1 MLSEFVHLHL
11 HSQYSLLDGT
21 IKIRD
26 LVRRVAELKMPAVA
40 VTDHGGMI
48 GTVDFYEKATQAGIK
63 PIIGSEVY
71 LAPGS
76 RLDRSAG
83 QANDRAY
90 HLILLA
96 ESAEGYQNLIRLVS
110 RAHVEGFYYKPRVDK
125 EILREHA
132 KGLIAT
138 SACLQGEI
146 PVTLAQEGPD
156 RAAERV
162 AEYRDIFADGRFFLE
177 IQANGLKE
185 QDRANEALIALARR
199 TGTPLVATNDCHYL
213 ERADA
218 KVHDIL
224 LCLQTGKT
232 IGSEGRM
239 RFESDEFY
247 VKSAEE
253 FERAFAHAAPDA
265 IRNTLAIAERCRVG
279 LDLGV
284 NKIPEFRVPDGMTSE
299 QYIRRLSA
307 EGLERRFDEMRRR
320 GAKLSAAAEAAY
332 RRRLDYELSVIEKT
346 GFSGY
351 FLIVWDFIRF
361 AKDRAIPVG
370 PGRGSAAG
378 SLVAYALRITEVDP
392 IPYDLLFER
401 FLNPERIS
409 LPDIDCDFCKDRRDE
424 VIRYVEDRY
433 GKENVAQ
440 IITFGTMKARAAVRD
455 VGRVLEMP
463 YAEVDRIAKL
473 IPPDLGMTIDKA
485 LAVEP
490 RLAEMIRE
498 TPKVGELFDYARAIE
513 GLSRHA
519 STHAAGVVIANRP
532 ITEYVPL
539 YRNSNGDITTQ
550 YSMKHIEKVGLVKF
564 DFLGLRTLTAIHDA
578 LTLIREQRGVV
589 VDLETLPLDDAD
601 TYAMLAQGDTA
612 GVFQCESGG
621 FTDLLERLKPDRFT
635 HLIDAVALYR
645 PGPLQ
650 SGMVEDFIAR
660 RHGRKSIE
668 YPLPRL
674 EEILKDTYGVIV
686 YQEQVMRI
694 AVALA
699 GFSLGEADVLRK
711 AMGKKDAALM
721 EKQKERFLT
730 GAVAN
735 GIAAAKAAAIFDLM
749 AQFGEYGFNK
759 SHSAAYALVAYETAY
774 LKRHY
779 PVEYFC
785 ALMTS
790 ESGDTAKIIRYIGH
804 CREKGI
810 PILPPDL
817 NESRFA
823 FCPSASRSS
832 SAGTGGRP
840 PGAPGREAPGSAIRF
855 GLSAIKGVG
864 ASAIEAIREAKG
876 EAPFASPEDF
886 LSRVDLRKVNK
897 RAVECLVKA
906 GALDSLDPD
915 RGRLFARLPSLM
927 EAAQEAAR
935 RRESGQ
941 FSLFGEGVA
950 MAPAAPPGPRQREA
964 PAWSRRERLA
974 YEREALGFYITGHPL
989 DEFAAEM
996 SLYANMSTSRIGS
1009 LKAGAE
1015 VKVGGI
1021 VSALKEKTTKRGE
1034 KMAIVTLEDLDGIV
1048 EVVVFPEA
1056 YRANLDA
1063 LTAEGPIFLVG
1074 RVDAD
1079 EVSSKVIAEEIFRME
1094 HIRERLAKSVHFT
1107 VRADRMTGNDVREL
1121 RKTIERHRGD
1131 KKAFLHLVREGA
1143 YEAVLALPDRV
1154 GVAPSLELARELKG
1168 RFGYDVL
1175 RLH

>member
-21 IKIRD
+21 IKIKD
-26 LVRRVAELKMPAVA
+26 LVRKVAEMKMPAVA

-76 RLDRSAG
+76 RLDRTAG

-110 RAHVEGFYYKPRVDK
+110 RAHVEGFYYRPRVDK

-146 PVTLAQEGPD
+146 PVTLAQEGAD
-156 RAAERV
+156 RAAELV
-162 AEYRDIFADGRFFLE
+162 AEYKDIFSDRRFFLE

-213 ERADA
+213 ERGDA
-218 KVHDIL
+218 RVHDIL

-232 IGSEGRM
+232 IGAEGRM
-239 RFESDEFY
+239 RFDSDQFY

-253 FERAFAHAAPDA
+253 FERAFAHTAPDA
-265 IRNTLAIAERCRVG
+265 VRNTLRIAERCHVG

-284 NKIPEFRVPDGMTSE
+284 NKIPEFRVPEGMTSE
-299 QYIRRLSA
+299 QYLRRLSV

-320 GAKLSAAAEAAY
+320 GRTLAAAGEAAY
-332 RRRLDYELSVIEKT
+332 RKRLDYELSVIEKT

-361 AKDRAIPVG
+361 AKDRSIPVG

-378 SLVAYALRITEVDP
+378 SLVAFALRITEVDP

-424 VIRYVEDRY
+424 VIRYVEERY

-473 IPPDLGMTIDKA
+473 IPPDLGMTIERA
-485 LAVEP
+485 LAIEP
-490 RLAEMIRE
+490 RLGEMIRE
-498 TPKVGELFDYARAIE
+498 NPKVGELFEFARAIE

-578 LTLIREQRGVV
+578 LVLIREQRGEA

-601 TYAMLAQGDTA
+601 TYAMLAEGDTA

-660 RHGRKSIE
+660 RHGRKAIG
-668 YPLPRL
+668 YPLPQL
-674 EEILKDTYGVIV
+674 EEILRDTYGVIV

-699 GFSLGEADVLRK
+699 GFSLGDADVLRK

-721 EKQKERFLT
+721 EKQKERFLS
-730 GAVAN
+730 GAAAN
-735 GIAAAKAAAIFDLM
+735 GIPAGKATAIFDLM

-823 FCPSASRSS
+823 FCPSAARP
-832 SAGTGGRP
+832 AAPGPGGRAVGK
-840 PGAPGREAPGSAIRF
+840 PGGGAPGSAIRF

-864 ASAIEAIREAKG
+864 AAAIEAIREAKG
-876 EAPFASPEDF
+876 DAPFASPEDF

-915 RGRLFARLPSLM
+915 RGRLFTRLPALM
-927 EAAQEAAR
+927 EAAQEDAR

-941 FSLFGEGVA
+941 FSLFGGGVG
-950 MAPAAPPGPRQREA
+950 AAAAKPGARQAEA
-964 PAWSRRERLA
+964 PAWSRRERLT

-989 DEFAAEM
+989 DEFAGEV
-996 SLYANMSTSRIGS
+996 SLYANVSTTGIGS

-1056 YRANLDA
+1056 YRANREA
-1063 LTAEGPIFLVG
+1063 LAADGPIFLVG

-1079 EVSSKVIAEEIFRME
+1079 ETSSKVIAEEIFRME

-1107 VRADRMTGNDVREL
+1107 VRSGRMTADDVREL

-1154 GVAPSLELARELKG
+1154 GVAPSLELARELRG